1 MKNSNKLKNFMDT
14 YMMMNVYMYIYFL
27 APDNESQGF
36 LNPTA
41 MTVQKL
47 VILHRRER

>member
-1 MKNSNKLKNFMDT
+1 MGGSSSIDGDHVTNKQL
-14 YMMMNVYMYIYFL
+14 VYIYIYFL
-27 APDNESQGF
+27 APDNESQGS

-47 VILHRRER
+47 VILHRRE